1 MVSPASTKRS
11 IRRRQRRNGS
21 TDILVVIGVVAVA
34 VSFAW
39 LVAITLIRRQ
49 ESPTNKELQN
59 KKSFDASEES
69 MIATKRPYIIYGT
82 AWKKDDTA
90 SLVFQAINAGF
101 RFVDTACQ
109 PKHYNEAGVGS
120 GIQTAITS
128 LGLSREDIKIQTK
141 FTSMDV
147 SYIRC
152 FLYRVFCFGNV
163 PCECEWICLIHIHLL
178 HLTFYN

>member
-1 MVSPASTKRS
+1 MVSPSYTIRST
-11 IRRRQRRNGS
+11 RRRQRRNGS

-39 LVAITLIRRQ
+39 LVAITLIRRK
-49 ESPTNKELQN
+49 ESHTKELQN
-59 KKSFDASEES
+59 KKSFDAPEV
-69 MIATKRPYIIYGT
+69 TKRPYIIYGT

-147 SYIRC
+147 SYIRYFISC
-152 FLYRVFCFGNV
+152 VLFWKCTL
-163 PCECEWICLIHIHLL
+163 
-178 HLTFYN
+178 

>member
-1 MVSPASTKRS
+1 MTTSISMVSPSSTKRS
-11 IRRRQRRNGS
+11 TRRRQRRNGS

-49 ESPTNKELQN
+49 ESYTKELQN
-59 KKSFDASEES
+59 KKSFDAPEVTKS
-69 MIATKRPYIIYGT
+69 MLATKRPYIIYGT

-152 FLYRVFCFGNV
+152 FFISCVLFWKCT
-163 PCECEWICLIHIHLL
+163 L
-178 HLTFYN
+178 

>member
-1 MVSPASTKRS
+1 MV
-11 IRRRQRRNGS
+11 
-21 TDILVVIGVVAVA
+21 
-34 VSFAW
+34 
-39 LVAITLIRRQ
+39 
-49 ESPTNKELQN
+49 
-59 KKSFDASEES
+59 
-69 MIATKRPYIIYGT
+69 ATKRPYIIYGT

-120 GIQTAITS
+120 GIQTAIAS

-152 FLYRVFCFGNV
+152 FLYIVCFVLEMYLVNV
-163 PCECEWICLIHIHLL
+163 SE
-178 HLTFYN
+178 YA